1 VDPRRAVG
9 GLGLRAELLPQLVQ
23 FTLQR
28 DHLLAEMH
36 DSRGSGQVDAKVIDE
51 TPYPL
56 HVLDIR
62 IGIEST
68 APGPSWLE

>member
-1 VDPRRAVG
+1 MG
-9 GLGLRAELLPQLVQ
+9 GRSLRAELLPQLVQ
-23 FTLQR
+23 FALQR

-51 TPYPL
+51 TAYPL

-62 IGIEST
+62 FRIEAT
-68 APGPSWLE
+68 AAGPKTN